1 MPQLEPGLFLRGM
14 EHLKNNRP
22 QEAEECLRKLLSARP
37 SHAAAHH
44 FLGAAL
50 LQLGHAEAARKE
62 MRRSLELH
70 PGQRQWI
77 ENLIKVEER
86 LGNTDEVQA
95 LQQKLSR
102 GRNRAD
108 KATSIEAA

>member
-1 MPQLEPGLFLRGM
+1 M

-22 QEAEECLRKLLSARP
+22 QEAEDCFRKLLNARP

-44 FLGAAL
+44 FMGAAL

-62 MRRSLELH
+62 MRRSLELL

-77 ENLIKVEER
+77 ENLLKVEER
-86 LGNTDEVQA
+86 LGNSDEVQA
-95 LQQKLSR
+95 LQQKLTRSQ
-102 GRNRAD
+102 NRAD
-108 KATSIEAA
+108 KANPTETV